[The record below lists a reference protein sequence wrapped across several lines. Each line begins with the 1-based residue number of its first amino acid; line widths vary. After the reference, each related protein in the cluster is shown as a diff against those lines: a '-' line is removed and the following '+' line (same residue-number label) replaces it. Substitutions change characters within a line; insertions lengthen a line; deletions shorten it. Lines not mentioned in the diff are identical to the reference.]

1 VTLDEET
8 PRVSVEYVDGP
19 FQYLDNRWAFE
30 PAPGGCT
37 VDFYISY
44 ELKSL
49 MLQLMVGAV
58 FERAFRRFTEAFE
71 QRAQHIYGV
80 PRSDTVAPAR
90 TIPSERLSGQFERCG
105 HGLEADFAPR
115 ELTEAAFLVKGRS
128 ALAGDGDMHQ
138 ADWLGRAAT
147 ARAGQARD
155 GDRHI
160 RQGMRERA
168 RRHGK
173 RHLAADSAMRGDEA
187 GIDADHLDL
196 CRVGVGHERALE
208 YVG

>member
-1 VTLDEET
+1 MPTFRTKRFVPFTPRQMFNLVADVERYPEFLPLCEGLRVKERSRETGHEVLRAEMDVGYGALHETFTTRVTLDEET

-80 PRSDTVAPAR
+80 PRSDTVAP
-90 TIPSERLSGQFERCG
+90 T
-105 HGLEADFAPR
+105 
-115 ELTEAAFLVKGRS
+115 
-128 ALAGDGDMHQ
+128 
-138 ADWLGRAAT
+138 
-147 ARAGQARD
+147 
-155 GDRHI
+155 
-160 RQGMRERA
+160 
-168 RRHGK
+168 
-173 RHLAADSAMRGDEA
+173 
-187 GIDADHLDL
+187 
-196 CRVGVGHERALE
+196 
-208 YVG
+208 